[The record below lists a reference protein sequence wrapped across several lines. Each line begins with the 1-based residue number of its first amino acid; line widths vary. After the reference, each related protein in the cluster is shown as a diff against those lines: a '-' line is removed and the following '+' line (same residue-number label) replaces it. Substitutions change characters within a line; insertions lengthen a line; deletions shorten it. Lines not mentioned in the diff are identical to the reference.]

1 MDDKLWFMPLI
12 VALLLVIC
20 GTGIVKNPSM
30 LSNYSSLTDEEK
42 SSPAFRRYLRDIWK
56 VMCVMAAFLILG
68 ILFNLW
74 LGLNVFSGLAYSS
87 FLMACDLLH
96 RQSEVSGG

>member
-42 SSPAFRRYLRDIWK
+42 SSPTFRR
-56 VMCVMAAFLILG
+56 
-68 ILFNLW
+68 
-74 LGLNVFSGLAYSS
+74 
-87 FLMACDLLH
+87 
-96 RQSEVSGG
+96 